1 MRSEHVLRRG
11 SSTGD
16 KRLPRCRGF
25 TLVELLVVIAII
37 GILIALLLPAVQAAR
52 EAARRAQCTN
62 NLKQIGLALHNYH
75 DSNRRF
81 PPLSVRFSPPPSGVD
96 SWNTQELSWLTRTLP
111 YLEQQVIY
119 SQIDFAKVQTWSSSP
134 GSTLK
139 NIDLVA
145 FRCPSDLSGRP
156 KGQPSNW
163 APTNYVAS
171 TGADECMDLCTTST
185 FTTDGQKTRGLFRM
199 NHFPSFATITDGSSN
214 TMAVSECMIGE
225 PWVCR
230 ASCTSDLGSC
240 VAGTDGVNLTDD
252 EENNRGFSW
261 YYGYGYYSLSF
272 STLLPPNDRLTK
284 NHECMSSSTRGIGAA
299 RSRHPGGVN
308 VCMADGSTRFVSET
322 INITIWRGAS
332 TVHNGETVS
341 LGD

>member
-1 MRSEHVLRRG
+1 M
-11 SSTGD
+11 
-16 KRLPRCRGF
+16 
-25 TLVELLVVIAII
+25 ELLVVIAII

-75 DSNRRF
+75 DAHKKF
-81 PPLSVRFSPPPSGVD
+81 PPLSVRFSPAPAGVYG
-96 SWNTQELSWLTRTLP
+96 WETQELSWMTRTLP
-111 YLEQQVIY
+111 YIEQQQIY
-119 SQIDFAKVQTWSSSP
+119 TQIDFADVKTWTKAP
-134 GSTLK
+134 GTTLR
-139 NIDLVA
+139 NIDLAA
-145 FRCPSDLSGRP
+145 FRCPSDVGARG
-156 KGQPSNW
+156 KNQPSDW

-171 TGADECMDLCTTST
+171 TGADDCMDLCSTST

-199 NHFPSFATITDGSSN
+199 NHFPSFANITDGSSN

-230 ASCTSDLGSC
+230 DSCPDKPAC
-240 VAGTDGVNLTDD
+240 VAGTDGVTLAKND
-252 EENNRGFSW
+252 EANRGYSW
-261 YYGYGYYSLSF
+261 YYGYSYYSLSF

-284 NHECMSSSTRGIGAA
+284 NHECTAGSTRGVGAA

-332 TVHNGETVS
+332 TVQNGETVS

>member
-1 MRSEHVLRRG
+1 M
-11 SSTGD
+11 
-16 KRLPRCRGF
+16 
-25 TLVELLVVIAII
+25 
-37 GILIALLLPAVQAAR
+37 
-52 EAARRAQCTN
+52 
-62 NLKQIGLALHNYH
+62 
-75 DSNRRF
+75 
-81 PPLSVRFSPPPSGVD
+81 
-96 SWNTQELSWLTRTLP
+96 TRTLP
-111 YLEQQVIY
+111 YIEQQVFY
-119 SQIDFAKVQTWSSSP
+119 TQIDFAKVQTWSSSP

-139 NIDLVA
+139 NISA
-145 FRCPSDLSGRP
+145 PPSAAERSNGRP
-156 KGQPSNW
+156 RGKRQLG
-163 APTNYVAS
+163 ADALRAS

-230 ASCTSDLGSC
+230 ASCTSNLPSC
-240 VAGTDGVNLTDD
+240 LAGTDGVSLTSN
-252 EENNRGFSW
+252 EEANRGYSW
-261 YYGYGYYSLSF
+261 YQGYAYYSLSF
-272 STLLPPNDRLTK
+272 STLMPPNDRLTK

-332 TVHNGETVS
+332 TVQNGETVS